1 MAPRRS
7 APEEEE
13 ELEQEQEQ
21 EQGLVALEFNEPLT
35 WRPGKPISIDT
46 LLKRLDALSKELSE
60 MEQETVDTD
69 SLVKVAKDVASH
81 QLIQHKDKG
90 VRAYTA
96 CCIVDILR
104 LCAPDAPFT
113 PSQLKVREPKD
124 AISGTIC

>member
-60 MEQETVDTD
+60 MDQETVDTN

-81 QLIQHKDKG
+81 QLIQHKDRG

-113 PSQLKVREPKD
+113 PSQLKVREPEYT
-124 AISGTIC
+124 ISWTTC